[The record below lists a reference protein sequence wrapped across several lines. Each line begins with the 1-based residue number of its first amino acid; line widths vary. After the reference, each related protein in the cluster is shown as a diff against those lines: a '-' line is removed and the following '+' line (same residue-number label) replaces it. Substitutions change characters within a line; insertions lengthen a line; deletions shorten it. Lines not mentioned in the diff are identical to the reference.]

1 MSKLKT
7 GLIAL
12 LAVMTTFMIIGVT
25 TAYAFNIEEN
35 TMCYGYSNSTLSPL
49 GITSAF
55 LTTNEEAGIWL
66 KISNPPNQVT
76 FKFYYTENNIEKEF
90 TGGYSKV
97 DVIDKAGTNWGI
109 AFSTMDI
116 NGKTPEFKP
125 GFWTAKA
132 FIDGEEAAIIKFNVI
147 NYPDLSSQI
156 SQISENVQDIVDEK
170 NSLLADYET
179 VVEDYDDIVTQYE
192 ELKESTVSEIQLNNL
207 NNDYDDLQEE
217 YEDLQDAQEGTQS
230 MMYASIVVA
239 LVAVVIAV
247 YFGVM
252 KK

>member
-25 TAYAFNIEEN
+25 TVYAFGIEES

-49 GITSAF
+49 GTTSTF
-55 LTTNEEAGIWL
+55 LTTNEDAGVWL
-66 KISNPPNQVT
+66 KITNPPNQVT
-76 FKFYYTENNIEKEF
+76 FKFYYKENNIEKEF
-90 TGGYSKV
+90 TGAYSRV
-97 DVIDKAGTNWGI
+97 DVIDKADTNWGI
-109 AFSTMDI
+109 AFTTMEI

-125 GFWTAKA
+125 GIWTAKA
-132 FIDGEEAAIIKFNVI
+132 FIDGEEAAIINFSVI
-147 NYPDLSSQI
+147 DYSDLSSQI
-156 SQISENVQDIVDEK
+156 SQINELVDGIVEEK
-170 NSLLADYET
+170 NTILADYEDT
-179 VVEDYDDIVTQYE
+179 VEEYDALVERYE
-192 ELKESTVSEIQLNNL
+192 ELEESTVSVTQLYDL
-207 NNDYDDLQEE
+207 NSD
-217 YEDLQDAQEGTQS
+217 YEDLNDEYLDLQNSQAGTQS